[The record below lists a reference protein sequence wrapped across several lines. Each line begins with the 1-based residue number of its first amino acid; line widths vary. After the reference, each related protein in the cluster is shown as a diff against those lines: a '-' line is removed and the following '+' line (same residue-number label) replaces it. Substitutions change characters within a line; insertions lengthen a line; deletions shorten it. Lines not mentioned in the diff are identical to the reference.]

1 MQLINI
7 GGANVDRTNIGK
19 KYVNV
24 PQISDCVYGFDLMI
38 DLM

>member
-1 MQLINI
+1 MLIEQI
-7 GGANVDRTNIGK
+7 SEK